1 MLKHPFVKK
10 FLFIYLTAV
19 VLVVLYF
26 ISKMLFTQEKE
37 IELKQFNTTKQ
48 EVKAETKEDQLEP
61 KRKFILL
68 PKSN

>member
-10 FLFIYLTAV
+10 FLFIYLAAV
-19 VLVVLYF
+19 LLVVLYF

-37 IELKQFNTTKQ
+37 IELKHFNTTQQ
-48 EVKAETKEDQLEP
+48 EVKAETKAEKSAQ